1 MIETELKQAR
11 ENISRLKAE
20 IKRLMVGY
28 DEVIDQIIIGL
39 LSGGHILLEGVP
51 GIGKTLLVKT
61 LSQALGLG
69 FARIQFT
76 PDLMPADITGTNI
89 IIEDND
95 GRKRFQFQPGPVFNN
110 IILADEINRATPKTQ
125 SALLESMQEFTVTS
139 GGVKHRI
146 ETPFTVV
153 ATQNPI
159 EMEGT
164 YPLPE
169 AQLDRFLFK
178 VVMLQPGLAE
188 LKEIINRTTTEKSVV
203 ISSLINREQIIKYQS
218 LARQIPIAAH
228 LVEYVGKLV
237 LATQPDTEYSAD
249 LVKKY
254 VRYGASPR
262 AAQAIVLGAKA
273 SALMQGRLNVAQ
285 DDILNMLLPVLRHR
299 IIMNIEG
306 EASNISTTDIID
318 QIRKQ
323 IPALP
328 PDAGK
333 ILSLAK

>member
-11 ENISRLKAE
+11 EKLAELKTE
-20 IKRLMVGY
+20 IKRLIVGY

-89 IIEDND
+89 IIEDTD
-95 GRKRFQFQPGPVFNN
+95 GKKRFQFQPGPVFSN

-125 SALLESMQEFTVTS
+125 SALLEAMQELTVTS
-139 GGVKHRI
+139 GGVKHQI

-169 AQLDRFLFK
+169 AQLDRFFFK
-178 VVMLQPGLAE
+178 VVMLQPGLPE
-188 LKEIINRTTTEKSVV
+188 LKDIINRTTTEKSVT
-203 ISSLINREQIIKYQS
+203 ISSLINREQILKYQS

-237 LATQPDTEYSAD
+237 LATQPDKEYSTD
-249 LVKKY
+249 LVRKY

-262 AAQAIVLGAKA
+262 SAQAIVLGAKV
-273 SALMQGRLNVAQ
+273 SALMQGRLNAAQ
-285 DDILNMLLPVLRHR
+285 DDILKMLLPVLRHR

-306 EASNISTTDIID
+306 EAGNISTVDIIEE
-318 QIRKQ
+318 IIKQ
-323 IPALP
+323 TPALP
-328 PDAGK
+328 SDAGK
-333 ILSLAK
+333 ILSLSK

>member
-11 ENISRLKAE
+11 ESISRLKTE
-20 IKRLMVGY
+20 IKRLIVGY

-89 IIEDND
+89 IIEDTN
-95 GRKRFQFQPGPVFNN
+95 GKKRFQFQPGPVFNN

-125 SALLESMQEFTVTS
+125 SALLEAMQELTVTA
-139 GGVKHRI
+139 GGVKHQI
-146 ETPFTVV
+146 EAPFTVL

-178 VVMLQPGLAE
+178 VVMLQPGLTE
-188 LKEIINRTTTEKSVV
+188 LKEIINRTTTEKSTT
-203 ISSLINREQIIKYQS
+203 ISSLINREQILKYQS
-218 LARQIPIAAH
+218 LARQIPITAH

-237 LATQPDTEYSAD
+237 LATQPDKEYSAD

-285 DDILNMLLPVLRHR
+285 DDILKMLLPVLRHR

-306 EASNISTTDIID
+306 EASNISTTDIIEE
-318 QIRKQ
+318 IIKQ
-323 IPALP
+323 TPALP